1 MFSVFALRNMVV
13 SPRFNITQDIDL
25 LTHTIIMNH
34 PVHPDDSSDSSSPED
49 LRKLANLWFTVAVM
63 GLFAFACFFILKV
76 AVDLF
81 LPIVLAVF
89 LGFLLTP
96 VTRWLKKIGL
106 SNFSAPLVGILG
118 FFTIL
123 ICLFAAL
130 CVSLA
135 RFEPDL
141 PLYLDHI
148 QERLT
153 PIIQTVQKSSP
164 SIDRLGAWLNP
175 GKILQVSIRGP
186 SFLEIALKNAPKFFA
201 ILVIVHVL
209 AFFLLLY
216 GARLLKKLVDMI
228 PGVPEKQN
236 VVEIAAEIEQTAARY
251 FTSVTLIN
259 ACLGVSVW
267 IFVGLLGLP
276 HPLLWGVAA
285 FLLHYIPFV
294 GATGGIV
301 AMTLVSVIHFDSA
314 WYALLP
320 PLAYILCAMIEGNLA
335 TPLFLGRW
343 LTLNPVAI
351 LLTFLLWSYLWGVAG
366 TLLAVPLLATFKIF
380 CDRIEP
386 LRRVGSFLGRP

>member
-1 MFSVFALRNMVV
+1 
-13 SPRFNITQDIDL
+13 
-25 LTHTIIMNH
+25 MNH
-34 PVHPDDSSDSSSPED
+34 PLYPNESSDGSTRED
-49 LRKLANLWFTVAVM
+49 IGKLTDLWFAVAVI
-63 GLFAFACFFILKV
+63 GLFVLACFYTLK
-76 AVDLF
+76 AGVDLF
-81 LPIVLAVF
+81 LPIVLAGF

-106 SNFSAPLVGILG
+106 SDFLAPLVGTLG
-118 FFTIL
+118 FLSIL

-130 CVSLA
+130 CLSLLQ
-135 RFEPDL
+135 FEPGL
-141 PLYLDHI
+141 PRYLDHI

-153 PIIQTVQKSSP
+153 PILQAVQKSSP

-175 GKILQVSIRGP
+175 GHILQVSIRGP
-186 SFLEIALKNAPKFFA
+186 SFVEMALKNSPKYLA

-228 PGVPEKQN
+228 PGVHKKQN
-236 VVEIAAEIEQTAARY
+236 VVEIASEIEQTAARY

-259 ACLGVSVW
+259 ALVGASVW
-267 IFVGLLGLP
+267 ILVGLLGLP

-301 AMTLVSVIHFDSA
+301 AMTLVSLIHFDSA

-320 PLAYILCAMIEGNLA
+320 PLAYVFCAMIEGNLA

-343 LTLNPVAI
+343 LTLNPIAI

-386 LRRVGSFLGRP
+386 LRRVGAFLGRP

>member
-1 MFSVFALRNMVV
+1 MATPNQPRPFMVEMRP
-13 SPRFNITQDIDL
+13 SEATRHLNA
-25 LTHTIIMNH
+25 
-34 PVHPDDSSDSSSPED
+34 SSDGPTPAD
-49 LRKLANLWFTVAVM
+49 LGKFVNLWFTVAVI
-63 GLFAFACFFILKV
+63 GLFVFACFYTLKV

-81 LPIVLAVF
+81 LPIVLAGF

-106 SNFSAPLVGILG
+106 SNFWAPLLGTLG
-118 FFTIL
+118 FLIIL
-123 ICLFAAL
+123 TCLFAAL

-135 RFEPDL
+135 RFEPDF
-141 PLYLDHI
+141 PRYLDHI

-153 PIIQTVQKSSP
+153 PILQAVQKSSP

-175 GKILQVSIRGP
+175 GSILQVSIRGP
-186 SFLEIALKNAPKFFA
+186 GFVEMVLKNAPKFLA
-201 ILVIVHVL
+201 ILVIIHVL

-228 PGVPEKQN
+228 PGVSEKQN
-236 VVEIAAEIEQTAARY
+236 VVEIASEIEQTAARY

-259 ACLGVSVW
+259 AGLGVSVW
-267 IFVGLLGLP
+267 ISVGLLGLP

-294 GATGGIV
+294 GATGGVV
-301 AMTLVSVIHFDSA
+301 AMTLVSLIHFDSV

-320 PLAYILCAMIEGNLA
+320 PLAYVFCAMIEGNLA

-343 LTLNPVAI
+343 LTLNPIAI

-380 CDRIEP
+380 CDRIES

>member
-1 MFSVFALRNMVV
+1 MRNADRQSMRECNREQRPM
-13 SPRFNITQDIDL
+13 SYLMETTPPND
-25 LTHTIIMNH
+25 N
-34 PVHPDDSSDSSSPED
+34 PERRQ
-49 LRKLANLWFTVAVM
+49 RKLVNLWFSIAVI
-63 GLFAFACFFILKV
+63 GLFVFACFFVLKA

-81 LPIVLAVF
+81 LPIVLASF

-96 VTRWLKKIGL
+96 GTRWLKKIG
-106 SNFSAPLVGILG
+106 FSTFWAPLLSTLS
-118 FFTIL
+118 FLFL
-123 ICLFAAL
+123 LLCLFAAL
-130 CVSLA
+130 SVSLA
-135 RFEPDL
+135 RFEPEL
-141 PLYLDHI
+141 PRYLDHI
-148 QERLT
+148 QERLM
-153 PIIQTVQKSSP
+153 PILQAVQKSSP
-164 SIDRLGAWLNP
+164 SIDRIDGWLNP
-175 GKILQVSIRGP
+175 GKVRQVSIRHP
-186 SFLEIALKNAPKFFA
+186 SFVEIATKNAPKFLSIF
-201 ILVIVHVL
+201 IIVHVL

-228 PGVPEKQN
+228 PGVSEKQN
-236 VVEIAAEIEQTAARY
+236 VVEIASEIEQTAARY

-259 ACLGVSVW
+259 AGLGVSVW
-267 IFVGLLGLP
+267 IAVGLLGLP

-301 AMTLVSVIHFDSA
+301 AMALVSMIHFDSA

-320 PLAYILCAMIEGNLA
+320 PLAYVFCAMIEGNLA

-386 LRRVGSFLGRP
+386 LRRLGSFLGRP

>member
-1 MFSVFALRNMVV
+1 MNDPEQAK
-13 SPRFNITQDIDL
+13 PDISIPEEFGKL
-25 LTHTIIMNH
+25 LH
-34 PVHPDDSSDSSSPED
+34 
-49 LRKLANLWFTVAVM
+49 LWFAVAVIGM
-63 GLFAFACFFILKV
+63 FVFACFYILKA

-81 LPIVLAVF
+81 LPIVLAGF

-96 VTRWLKKIGL
+96 VTRWLKKIG
-106 SNFSAPLVGILG
+106 FSIFWAPLVGTVG
-118 FFTIL
+118 FFTVL

-130 CVSLA
+130 CMSLA

-148 QERLT
+148 QERLM
-153 PIIQTVQKSSP
+153 PILQAVQKTSP

-175 GKILQVSIRGP
+175 GSTVRVSMRGP
-186 SFLEIALKNAPKFFA
+186 SFVETALQNAPKFFVML
-201 ILVIVHVL
+201 IVVHVL
-209 AFFLLLY
+209 AFFLLVY

-228 PGVPEKQN
+228 PGVSEKQN
-236 VVEIAAEIEQTAARY
+236 VVEIAAEIERTAARY
-251 FTSVTLIN
+251 FASVTLIN
-259 ACLGVSVW
+259 AVVGVSVW

-301 AMTLVSVIHFDSA
+301 AMTLVSMIHFDSA

-320 PLAYILCAMIEGNLA
+320 PLAYVFCAMIEGNLA

-351 LLTFLLWSYLWGVAG
+351 LLTFLLWSYLWGLAG

-380 CDRIEP
+380 CDRIAP

>member
-1 MFSVFALRNMVV
+1 MK
-13 SPRFNITQDIDL
+13 
-25 LTHTIIMNH
+25 H
-34 PVHPDDSSDSSSPED
+34 PIHPKDTSDGLNPED
-49 LRKLANLWFTVAVM
+49 PRKFLNLWFAVAVI
-63 GLFAFACFFILKV
+63 GLFLFACFYTLKV

-81 LPIVLAVF
+81 LPIVLAGF

-96 VTRWLKKIGL
+96 VTRWLRQIGL
-106 SNFSAPLVGILG
+106 SSFWASLLGTLG
-118 FFTIL
+118 FLTIL

-130 CVSLA
+130 YVSLA
-135 RFEPDL
+135 RFEPDF
-141 PLYLDHI
+141 PRYLDHI
-148 QERLT
+148 QERLM
-153 PIIQTVQKSSP
+153 PILQAVQKSSP
-164 SIDRLGAWLNP
+164 SVDRIGAWLNP
-175 GKILQVSIRGP
+175 GKILQVSVRGP
-186 SFLEIALKNAPKFFA
+186 SFVEVALKNAPKFLA

-228 PGVPEKQN
+228 PGVSEKQN
-236 VVEIAAEIEQTAARY
+236 VVEIASEIEQTAARY

-259 ACLGVSVW
+259 AGLGVSVW
-267 IFVGLLGLP
+267 ISVGLLGLP

-294 GATGGIV
+294 GSTGGIV
-301 AMTLVSVIHFDSA
+301 AITLVSLIHFDSV

-320 PLAYILCAMIEGNLA
+320 PLAYLLCAMIEGNLA

-343 LTLNPVAI
+343 LTLNPIAI

-380 CDRIEP
+380 CDRIKP
-386 LRRVGSFLGRP
+386 LKRVGSFLGRP

>member
-1 MFSVFALRNMVV
+1 MFSVLGLENMFV
-13 SPRFNITQDIDL
+13 SLFLND
-25 LTHTIIMNH
+25 THDTNVPTHLNIMNH
-34 PVHPDDSSDSSSPED
+34 PVPPNDSSDSSIPKD
-49 LRKLANLWFTVAVM
+49 LGKLVNLWFAVAVI
-63 GLFAFACFFILKV
+63 GLFIFACFYILKV

-81 LPIVLAVF
+81 LPIVLAGF

-96 VTRWLKKIGL
+96 ITRWLKKIGL
-106 SNFSAPLVGILG
+106 SSFWAPLLGTLG
-118 FFTIL
+118 FLAVL

-130 CVSLA
+130 CLSLS
-135 RFEPDL
+135 RFEPDF
-141 PLYLDHI
+141 PRYLDHI

-153 PIIQTVQKSSP
+153 PILRVIQKSSP
-164 SIDRLGAWLNP
+164 SIDRLGAWFNP
-175 GKILQVSIRGP
+175 GHILPVSIRGP
-186 SFLEIALKNAPKFFA
+186 SLVEIALKNAPKFFA
-201 ILVIVHVL
+201 ILIIVHVL

-236 VVEIAAEIEQTAARY
+236 VVEIASEIEQTAARY

-259 ACLGVSVW
+259 ACVGVSVW

-301 AMTLVSVIHFDSA
+301 AMTLVSMIHFDSA

-320 PLAYILCAMIEGNLA
+320 PLAYVFCAMIEGNLA
-335 TPLFLGRW
+335 TPLILGRW

-380 CDRIEP
+380 CDRIDP
-386 LRRVGSFLGRP
+386 LRRVGSFLGQP